1 MNQKNKNIF
10 CAHQKKC
17 GACQLQNLS
26 YADQLIWKMAT
37 VIKLLRSYGRVS
49 EIIGMDTPYY
59 YRNKVQAAFGT
70 TARGKM
76 ISGIYKSGTHTIV
89 ATDSCYLE
97 NQTADAIIV
106 TIRKLAVSFGYSV
119 YNEDT
124 HTGFLRHVLVRTGDV
139 TGQILVTLVTGT
151 PVFPRKHDFI
161 KALTARHPEITT
173 VVQNINNSSTSM
185 VLGERQTVL
194 YGKGYIEDELCG
206 CRFRI
211 SPKSFYQINHTQT
224 EKLYGAAIDF
234 ADLQLGETV
243 IDAYCGIG
251 TIGLVAAKSGCRVI
265 GAEINGE
272 AVRDALVNKKING
285 AENAVFMKKDAGEL
299 MQELAAERAQID
311 VVFTDPPRSGCSR
324 EFLAALCKLQPG
336 RVVYIS
342 CNPETQARDLRYLTA
357 HGYKVRKIQPVDM
370 FPHTRHIECVALL
383 TRSK

>member
-26 YADQLIWKMAT
+26 YADQLSWKMAT